1 MLAGWSLRQTVVRAY
16 ALMAACAASAVAA
29 PRLTV
34 DEQWLLLAA
43 WAVVYLLI
51 AYRTRLA
58 ERGSRGGTPS

>member
-1 MLAGWSLRQTVVRAY
+1 VRAY